1 MFLKKRTK
9 KVYKLTDLWAYKMYK
24 MDIINKRP
32 IGHPSLEHC
41 CPLLSHCCPLLSME
55 EIISSIYNRS
65 NCLVVTRFD
74 PRVYHSFGALPY
86 GLGAH

>member
-41 CPLLSHCCPLLSME
+41 CPLLSME

-74 PRVYHSFGALPY
+74 PRVYHSFGALPC